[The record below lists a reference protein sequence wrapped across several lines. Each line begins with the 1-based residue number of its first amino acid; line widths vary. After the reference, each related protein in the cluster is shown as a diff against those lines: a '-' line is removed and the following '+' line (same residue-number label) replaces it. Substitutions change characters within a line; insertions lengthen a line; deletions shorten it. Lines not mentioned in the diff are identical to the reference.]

1 MISSTDELASL
12 SLARAYI
19 DAAREQV
26 GSLGARELIDTLDR
40 VDRAYQEFPELAL
53 ERPRSSLAPLV
64 MLLLD
69 QIVREPLSA
78 LQWGEAGTRR
88 ASDGKVRWAAPQTGS
103 PASLTASA
111 PPGQWGERAELSPTA
126 EVSSLVRRFRELPWD
141 AIEPVVGV
149 LRQQG
154 RTDTILEI
162 ISAVLDHLTFFDTES
177 AAGLGELLADL
188 LADEHPLKIGRDGL
202 TEFVHSARRRLKQ
215 LPRSPHQAGSREGLL
230 AMAERVRPAAPP
242 PAPPKPHPGRAWP
255 SGRLSFDEFLLQW
268 PCEIEFPADLDD
280 EAFVDEAY
288 RAILLRGSAIAER
301 DQYLKLLRDGAVS
314 REWIIEDL
322 LASQEL
328 HSLERHLRV
337 VYGGQVIT
345 EPGTSGQDDMPVVS
359 WPALG

>member
-19 DAAREQV
+19 DAARERV
-26 GSLGARELIDTLDR
+26 GLLGARELIDTLDR

-78 LQWGEAGTRR
+78 LQWGEGGTRR

-103 PASLTASA
+103 PASLTPSA

-126 EVSSLVRRFRELPWD
+126 EVSSLVRRFRELRWD

-162 ISAVLDHLTFFDTES
+162 ISAVLDHLTFFDKES

-188 LADEHPLKIGRDGL
+188 LADEHPLEIGRDGL
-202 TEFVHSARRRLKQ
+202 IEFVHSARHRLKQ
-215 LPRSPHQAGSREGLL
+215 LPRSRHQAGSREALL
-230 AMAERVRPAAPP
+230 AMAERLWASPP
-242 PAPPKPHPGRAWP
+242 PPPRPHPGRAWP

-268 PCEIEFPADLDD
+268 PCEIEFSADFDD

-288 RAILLRGSAIAER
+288 RAILLRGSVIAER

-322 LASQEL
+322 LASPEL

-345 EPGTSGQDDMPVVS
+345 EPGTSGQDDMPVVN
-359 WPALG
+359 WPALS

>member
-53 ERPRSSLAPLV
+53 ERPRGSLAPLV

-69 QIVREPLSA
+69 QLVREPLC
-78 LQWGEAGTRR
+78 
-88 ASDGKVRWAAPQTGS
+88 
-103 PASLTASA
+103 
-111 PPGQWGERAELSPTA
+111 PPGQRAELSPTA
-126 EVSSLVRRFRELPWD
+126 EVSSLVRWFRELRWD

-162 ISAVLDHLTFFDTES
+162 ISAVLDHPTLFDKES

-188 LADEHPLKIGRDGL
+188 LAGEHPLKIGRDGL

-215 LPRSPHQAGSREGLL
+215 LPRSRHQAGSREALL
-230 AMAERVRPAAPP
+230 AMAERLWASPP
-242 PAPPKPHPGRAWP
+242 PPPRPHPGRAWP

-268 PCEIEFPADLDD
+268 PCEIEFPADFDD

-288 RAILLRGSAIAER
+288 RAILLRGSVIAER

-322 LASQEL
+322 LASPEL

-345 EPGTSGQDDMPVVS
+345 EPGTSGQDDMPVVN
-359 WPALG
+359 WPALS

>member
-19 DAAREQV
+19 DAAREGV

-40 VDRAYQEFPELAL
+40 VDRAYQEFPELAV
-53 ERPRSSLAPLV
+53 EGPRSSVASLV

-69 QIVREPLSA
+69 QLVREPLC
-78 LQWGEAGTRR
+78 
-88 ASDGKVRWAAPQTGS
+88 
-103 PASLTASA
+103 
-111 PPGQWGERAELSPTA
+111 PPGQRAELSPTA
-126 EVSSLVRRFRELPWD
+126 EVSSLVRRFRELRWD

-162 ISAVLDHLTFFDTES
+162 ISAVLDHPTFFDKES

-215 LPRSPHQAGSREGLL
+215 LSRSRHQAGSREALL
-230 AMAERVRPAAPP
+230 AMAERLWASPP
-242 PAPPKPHPGRAWP
+242 PPPRPHPGRAWP

-268 PCEIEFPADLDD
+268 PCEIEFPADFDD

-345 EPGTSGQDDMPVVS
+345 EPGTSGQDDMPVVN
-359 WPALG
+359 WPALS

>member
-1 MISSTDELASL
+1 MISSTGELASL

-19 DAAREQV
+19 DAAREGV

-40 VDRAYQEFPELAL
+40 VDRAYQEFPELAV
-53 ERPRSSLAPLV
+53 ERPRSSVASLV

-69 QIVREPLSA
+69 QLVREPLC
-78 LQWGEAGTRR
+78 
-88 ASDGKVRWAAPQTGS
+88 
-103 PASLTASA
+103 
-111 PPGQWGERAELSPTA
+111 PPGQRAELSPTA
-126 EVSSLVRRFRELPWD
+126 EVSSLVRRFRELRWD

-162 ISAVLDHLTFFDTES
+162 ISTVLDHPTFFDKKS
-177 AAGLGELLADL
+177 AADLGELLADL

-215 LPRSPHQAGSREGLL
+215 LPRSRHQAGSREALL
-230 AMAERVRPAAPP
+230 AMAERLWASPP
-242 PAPPKPHPGRAWP
+242 PPPRPHPGRAWP

-268 PCEIEFPADLDD
+268 PCEIEFPADFDD

-314 REWIIEDL
+314 REWVIEDL

-328 HSLERHLRV
+328 HSLERDLRV

-345 EPGTSGQDDMPVVS
+345 EPGTSGQDDMPVVT

>member
-1 MISSTDELASL
+1 
-12 SLARAYI
+12 
-19 DAAREQV
+19 
-26 GSLGARELIDTLDR
+26 
-40 VDRAYQEFPELAL
+40 
-53 ERPRSSLAPLV
+53 
-64 MLLLD
+64 
-69 QIVREPLSA
+69 
-78 LQWGEAGTRR
+78 
-88 ASDGKVRWAAPQTGS
+88 
-103 PASLTASA
+103 
-111 PPGQWGERAELSPTA
+111 
-126 EVSSLVRRFRELPWD
+126 VSSLVRWFRELRWD

-149 LRQQG
+149 LRRQG

-162 ISAVLDHLTFFDTES
+162 ISAVLDHPTFFDKES

-188 LADEHPLKIGRDGL
+188 LADEHPLEIGRDGL
-202 TEFVHSARRRLKQ
+202 IEFVHSARHRLKQ
-215 LPRSPHQAGSREGLL
+215 LPRSRHQAGSREALL
-230 AMAERVRPAAPP
+230 AMAERLWASPP
-242 PAPPKPHPGRAWP
+242 PPPRPHPGRAWP

-268 PCEIEFPADLDD
+268 PCEIEFSADFDD

-345 EPGTSGQDDMPVVS
+345 EPGTSGQDDMPVVN

>member
-19 DAAREQV
+19 DAARERV
-26 GSLGARELIDTLDR
+26 GLLGARELIDTLDR

-69 QIVREPLSA
+69 QLVREPLC
-78 LQWGEAGTRR
+78 
-88 ASDGKVRWAAPQTGS
+88 
-103 PASLTASA
+103 
-111 PPGQWGERAELSPTA
+111 PPGQRAELSPTA
-126 EVSSLVRRFRELPWD
+126 EVSSLVRRFRELRWD

-162 ISAVLDHLTFFDTES
+162 ISAVLDHLTFFDKES

-188 LADEHPLKIGRDGL
+188 LADEHPLEIGRDGL
-202 TEFVHSARRRLKQ
+202 IEFVHSARHRLKQ
-215 LPRSPHQAGSREGLL
+215 LPRSRHQAGSREALL
-230 AMAERVRPAAPP
+230 AMAERLWASPP
-242 PAPPKPHPGRAWP
+242 PPPRPHPGRAWP

-268 PCEIEFPADLDD
+268 PCEIEFSADFDD

-322 LASQEL
+322 LASPEL

-345 EPGTSGQDDMPVVS
+345 EPGTSGQDDMPVVN
-359 WPALG
+359 WPALS

>member
-1 MISSTDELASL
+1 MISSTGELASL

-19 DAAREQV
+19 DAARERA

-69 QIVREPLSA
+69 QIVREPLY
-78 LQWGEAGTRR
+78 
-88 ASDGKVRWAAPQTGS
+88 
-103 PASLTASA
+103 
-111 PPGQWGERAELSPTA
+111 PPGQRAELSPTA
-126 EVSSLVRRFRELPWD
+126 EVSSLVRRFRALPWD

-162 ISAVLDHLTFFDTES
+162 ISAVLDHPTVFDKEH

-202 TEFVHSARRRLKQ
+202 TEFVHAARRRLRQ
-215 LPRSPHQAGSREGLL
+215 LPRSRHQAGSREALL
-230 AMAERVRPAAPP
+230 AMAERLWASPP
-242 PAPPKPHPGRAWP
+242 PPPRPHPGRAWP

-268 PCEIEFPADLDD
+268 PCEIELPADLDED
-280 EAFVDEAY
+280 AFVDEAY
-288 RAILLRGSAIAER
+288 RAILLRGPAIAER
-301 DQYLKLLRDGAVS
+301 GQYLKLLRDGAVS

-322 LASQEL
+322 LASPEL
-328 HSLERHLRV
+328 HSLERRLRV
-337 VYGGQVIT
+337 VYGGRVIT
-345 EPGTSGQDDMPVVS
+345 EPGTSGQDDMPAVT